1 VPEEIDECSGQLGD
15 APHGSS
21 EIPER
26 SGDRSHSVERQPERL
41 VEPTLTSHTETRG
54 SRAVVGQVTVTQYE
68 HSGPL
73 PDQAWFQAVERIHPG
88 TTELIL
94 SDYQAQR
101 EHERRIEQQSLA
113 LDRESFG
120 AFARYQTLQLVF
132 VALIATLIAAGGII
146 LVATGTSVGGLAV
159 LVGEIAA
166 LVLAFFGRG
175 RTRSQP
181 NDETQ
186 SD

>member
-1 VPEEIDECSGQLGD
+1 VPEEIDESGGRQDD
-15 APHGSS
+15 APDGSKV
-21 EIPER
+21 PER
-26 SGDRSHSVERQPERL
+26 SGEESHDVEHPPQRL
-41 VEPTLTSHTETRG
+41 PEPTLTSHTRTRG
-54 SRAVVGQVTVTQYE
+54 SQAVVGQVTVTQYE

-73 PDQAWFQAVERIHPG
+73 PDQAWFLAVERIHPG
-88 TTELIL
+88 ATELIL
-94 SDYQAQR
+94 SDYREQR
-101 EHERRIEQQSLA
+101 EHERQIEQQSLA

-132 VALIATLIAAGGII
+132 VALIAALIAAGGIV
-146 LVATGTSVGGLAV
+146 LVATGRSVGGLAV

-175 RTRSQP
+175 RTGSGP
-181 NDETQ
+181 KDETQ